1 MFVVPNFPHLRGV
14 EMQVKYSELLLPLLQ
29 PGPIPSAKW
38 KSDSD
43 VDPTEKYA
51 PRPNFYM
58 NGEVT
63 RTGQIA
69 NTRLLNAPPPG
80 DNRVPRFGLLQIY
93 PGDPDYEKMCREQGL
108 SNCLQSNQTSPTSS
122 INPQIGETDHR
133 PPQVN
138 GITPPGSDISKS
150 INGGSPHGGSVLE
163 LQSVPRL
170 TNGVGEHVSSP
181 TETSNPPAI

>member
-1 MFVVPNFPHLRGV
+1 
-14 EMQVKYSELLLPLLQ
+14 MQVRYSELLLPSSQ
-29 PGPIPSAKW
+29 TGPIPSAKW
-38 KSDSD
+38 KLDSD
-43 VDPTEKYA
+43 VDPAEKYA
-51 PRPNFYM
+51 PRPNFYL

-69 NTRLLNAPPPG
+69 TTRLLDALPPG

-93 PGDPDYEKMCREQGL
+93 PGDPDYEKMCKEQGL
-108 SNCLQSNQTSPTSS
+108 SHCLQSNQTSPTSS
-122 INPQIGETDHR
+122 TNPQMGETDHR

-150 INGGSPHGGSVLE
+150 VNGGSPHEGSVTD
-163 LQSVPRL
+163 LQNALQL

-181 TETSNPPAI
+181 TETANTSTL